1 MKRMKKQLLTALCAA
16 AMAATC
22 IVPAYAETTTPAE
35 TQTAQEAEVTA
46 FQKLIDDAKEGST
59 IKLDQ
64 DYDLTKTAAVTK
76 KLTID
81 LNGHTI
87 SNTASIWDK
96 KPGDW
101 SLISVREGGNL
112 TIKGDGALKALKDDC
127 YALDVQDGGK
137 LTVESGTYVGN
148 ISALYITKGSADIKG
163 GDFSIQQL
171 SDNKP
176 YEFTLNLLDKA
187 GKAGEAKIS
196 VSGGTFSHFNPA
208 ANAAESSDDS
218 TNFVADGYVVKAESG
233 SKYTVVADPAK
244 EAAEKEKAQE
254 DLKAANEKISAAQKE
269 LDKKDADLA
278 KAQEDLKAANEK
290 ISAAQKELDKKDAD
304 LAKAQKDL
312 KAADEKLSAAQKAAD
327 DNSAALEKAQKELE
341 AAKKNLADAQS
352 KVTKPAKT
360 KIVKLSK
367 GKKKFTV
374 KWKKVKKAEKY
385 QIQYATSKN
394 FKKGKKTVSVKKTV
408 TKKTIKKLA
417 AGKKYYV
424 RVRSYRKAGGKK
436 LYSKWSAV
444 KTVKT
449 AK

>member
-278 KAQEDLKAANEK
+278 KAQ
-290 ISAAQKELDKKDAD
+290 
-304 LAKAQKDL
+304 KDL

>member
-87 SNTASIWDK
+87 SNTASLWDTK
-96 KPGDW
+96 TGDW

-278 KAQEDLKAANEK
+278 KAQ
-290 ISAAQKELDKKDAD
+290 
-304 LAKAQKDL
+304 KDL